1 MVWTWFSLMFTVN
14 VMNLIIEQFT
24 GNDDTFPKI
33 QKNPHLRNK
42 VKTRVQL
49 TLGVATATLISTKSL

>member
-14 VMNLIIEQFT
+14 VMNLIIGQFT

-42 VKTRVQL
+42 VKTRV
-49 TLGVATATLISTKSL
+49 

>member
-14 VMNLIIEQFT
+14 VMNLIIGQFT

-33 QKNPHLRNK
+33 QKKPHLRNK
-42 VKTRVQL
+42 VKTRV
-49 TLGVATATLISTKSL
+49 